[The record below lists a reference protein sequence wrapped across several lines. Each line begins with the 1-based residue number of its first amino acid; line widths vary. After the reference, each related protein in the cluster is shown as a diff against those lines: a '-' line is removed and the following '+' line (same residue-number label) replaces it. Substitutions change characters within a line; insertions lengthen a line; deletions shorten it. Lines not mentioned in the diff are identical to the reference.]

1 MPIEEEDH
9 YKALIAAK
17 ADGARAALGHLRT
30 AIEEFGQCLEEE
42 VATAPDELREI
53 VWARDFYQDKL
64 HRLSAFAVLLPEE
77 QAELFRAILREP
89 VPEKDRDA

>member
-1 MPIEEEDH
+1 M
-9 YKALIAAK
+9 
-17 ADGARAALGHLRT
+17 
-30 AIEEFGQCLEEE
+30 
-42 VATAPDELREI
+42 REI
-53 VWARDFYQDKL
+53 VWAREFYQDKL